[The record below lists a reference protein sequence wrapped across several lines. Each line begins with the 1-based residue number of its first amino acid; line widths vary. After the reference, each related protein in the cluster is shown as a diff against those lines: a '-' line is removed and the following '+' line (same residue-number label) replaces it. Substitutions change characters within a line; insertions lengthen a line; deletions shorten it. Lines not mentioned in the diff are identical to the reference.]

1 MAYLVFMNYIM
12 LVAICGHMGI
22 VVGDTTW
29 LILDIL
35 GVVAL
40 LIGYGQGF
48 VIITYGRLEVA
59 LYVHA
64 IANAVVG
71 IGHHKLVFVARER
84 GEAQEPTTGIVVVLP
99 IIIGIPH
106 IVVG

>member
-29 LILDIL
+29 LILDLL

-40 LIGYGQGF
+40 
-48 VIITYGRLEVA
+48 ITHCGLKSKDKKQ
-59 LYVHA
+59 
-64 IANAVVG
+64 N
-71 IGHHKLVFVARER
+71 K
-84 GEAQEPTTGIVVVLP
+84 
-99 IIIGIPH
+99 
-106 IVVG
+106 

>member
-29 LILDIL
+29 LILDFL

-40 LIGYGQGF
+40 LIHCY
-48 VIITYGRLEVA
+48 IKSENKKT
-59 LYVHA
+59 
-64 IANAVVG
+64 
-71 IGHHKLVFVARER
+71 K
-84 GEAQEPTTGIVVVLP
+84 
-99 IIIGIPH
+99 
-106 IVVG
+106 